1 MDADVLRVLRAS
13 NPWMTSQQA
22 FPDAAKHHIPDPLIP
37 RIVPEAAD
45 WPRPGKAHLVVGARQ
60 VGKSSF
66 LWNWFRE
73 RVTPPLFIN
82 AEERLIQSWCRS
94 PALVLDDLRKLWPS
108 NLPVLI
114 EEAQHLDEA
123 GLLVKGLVD
132 GGLDS
137 PLFVTGSS
145 SFHLRATT
153 RESLA
158 GRAVR
163 VLMHPLSLEEVS
175 QDLNGFP
182 PLLAVDEL
190 RTRAKRQIVFGGYPE
205 AWISDRSESVLYEL
219 IEAFVIRDASD
230 LFRIENIDAFRRLLK
245 LLAGTTGNLCN
256 VSDWAAVCGVSR
268 TAINNYLAIL
278 EETRVIQVVP
288 PFIGGKRAEI
298 SKRPKLYFCDTGILN
313 AMGGQFIPFEQ
324 HSNRGPLFEN
334 WVAAELAKHKS
345 RLTPPESIR
354 FWRTKSKAEVDFVME
369 TGDGITGIEVKST
382 EMKRPKLS
390 RSSHSFI
397 EAYKPKTFYVVNWTL
412 EAEQDIG
419 QTTVRWMGPE
429 FSLSLSKPE
438 SPA

>member
-13 NPWMTSQQA
+13 NPWLTDKEA
-22 FPDAAKHHIPDPLIP
+22 FPSAAKHHIPDPFIQ
-37 RIVPEAAD
+37 RIVPGAAD

-66 LWNWFRE
+66 LWNGFAE
-73 RVTPPLFIN
+73 RATPPLFVN
-82 AEERLIQSWCRS
+82 AEEQLIQSWCRS
-94 PALVLDDLRKLWPS
+94 PARMLEDLRKLWPS
-108 NLPVLI
+108 HLPVLI

-132 GGLDS
+132 GGLES

-145 SFHLRATT
+145 SFHLGAKT

-175 QDLNGFP
+175 QDLDELP

-190 RTRAKRQIVFGGYPE
+190 RTRAKRQMVFGGYPE
-205 AWISDRSESVLYEL
+205 AWLSNRSEDVLYEL

-245 LLAGTTGNLCN
+245 FLAGTTGNLSN

-268 TAINNYLAIL
+268 TAIHNYLSIL
-278 EETRVIQVVP
+278 EESHLIQMVP

-313 AMGGQFIPFEQ
+313 GMAGQFIPFDQ
-324 HSNRGPLFEN
+324 HPNRGPLFEN
-334 WVAAELAKHKS
+334 WVAAELAKHES

-354 FWRTKSKAEVDFVME
+354 FWRTKSKAEVDFVVE
-369 TGDGITGIEVKST
+369 TRNGITGIEVKST

-397 EAYKPKTFYVVNWTL
+397 EAYNPNTFYVINLSL
-412 EAEQDIG
+412 EAEQRIG
-419 QTTVRWMGPE
+419 QATVRWVGPE
-429 FSLSLSKPE
+429 FSIRLPFI
-438 SPA
+438 